1 MRTVKITTHWTTE
14 QAEDIYL
21 QLEELKSAIWQSY
34 GEDIIKM
41 HRKVANEQLKKEKA
55 VGLLMSCYFK
65 H

>member
-41 HRKVANEQLKKEKA
+41 HREIANEQLKKEKSR
-55 VGLLMSCYFK
+55 GSTDELLF
-65 H
+65 